1 MRGAAKPKRPIFRPA
16 SFLGIICGTLL
27 PGWFVA
33 ALGAVGLQ
41 AQEVVDLPA
50 EDLPLRPDLELV
62 YRIGSAGAESE
73 WQHFSS
79 IEHIAF
85 DGAGNLYLMDS
96 SGGFLSVPRIVV
108 VDAAGGL
115 VTEFGRA
122 GDGPGEFRGVSR
134 MAVWPDGRIVVED
147 LRRLAYHV
155 FGPDG
160 EFERMVRV
168 ADGNLGITMRYRLL
182 TDRTGEPTLVGPAE
196 RSILRAD
203 MSSEEMREDV
213 LLEAWDPR
221 GSVDAGASVETETP
235 VVSDGVWGFEPDVLV
250 DVLPSGGLA
259 FSDSSAYAVKI
270 TDPSGVRLRTLRR
283 PVSPRP
289 VTEAMR
295 RAERQRRLEAITVSS
310 SGAPSPDAEAFMQ
323 AVVDSR
329 TAAIENMRFFAE
341 IPVISALRA
350 TWNGGLWVQRS
361 GEPDPSE
368 PGLIDV
374 LAPDGRYV
382 GSLDPGQPGM
392 PDAFG
397 PDGLVAFVETD
408 DLDVPVITVWRLP
421 AEIR

>member
-1 MRGAAKPKRPIFRPA
+1 
-16 SFLGIICGTLL
+16 
-27 PGWFVA
+27 
-33 ALGAVGLQ
+33 
-41 AQEVVDLPA
+41 
-50 EDLPLRPDLELV
+50 
-62 YRIGSAGAESE
+62 
-73 WQHFSS
+73 
-79 IEHIAF
+79 
-85 DGAGNLYLMDS
+85 
-96 SGGFLSVPRIVV
+96 
-108 VDAAGGL
+108 
-115 VTEFGRA
+115 
-122 GDGPGEFRGVSR
+122 
-134 MAVWPDGRIVVED
+134 
-147 LRRLAYHV
+147 
-155 FGPDG
+155 
-160 EFERMVRV
+160 MVRV
-168 ADGNLGITMRYRLL
+168 TRGNLGITMRHRLL

-213 LLEAWDPR
+213 LVEAWDPR
-221 GSVDAGASVETETP
+221 DAEASIAPESP
-235 VVSDGVWGFEPDVLV
+235 VSSDEVWGFEPDLLV

-310 SGAPSPDAEAFMQ
+310 SGAPSPEGDALLQGFVEA
-323 AVVDSR
+323 R

-341 IPVISALRA
+341 VPVISTLRA

-368 PGLIDV
+368 PGPIDV
-374 LAPDGRYV
+374 LAPDGRYL
-382 GSLDPGQPGM
+382 GSLDPGEPGM

-408 DLDVPVITVWRLP
+408 DLDVPVITVRRLP
-421 AEIR
+421 MEIR

>member
-1 MRGAAKPKRPIFRPA
+1 MGRRSRKDVI
-16 SFLGIICGTLL
+16 LGTLL

-50 EDLPLRPDLELV
+50 QDLPLQPELELV
-62 YRIGSAGAESE
+62 YRIGSAAAESE
-73 WQHFSS
+73 WQQFST
-79 IEHIAF
+79 IQHIAF

-96 SGGFLSVPRIVV
+96 SGGFLSVPRIIV
-108 VDAAGGL
+108 VDAGGGL

-122 GDGPGEFRGVSR
+122 GDGPGEFRGVSW

-147 LRRLAYHV
+147 LPRLAYHV

-168 ADGNLGITMRYRLL
+168 ARGNVGITMRYRLL
-182 TDRTGEPTLVGPAE
+182 TDRTGEPTLVGPNE
-196 RSILRAD
+196 RSILQAD
-203 MSSEEMREDV
+203 LSSEEMREDV

-221 GSVDAGASVETETP
+221 GPVDAGVSIEAETP
-235 VVSDGVWGFEPDVLV
+235 VLSDEVWGFEPDLLV
-250 DVLPSGGLA
+250 AVLPSGGLA
-259 FSDSSAYAVKI
+259 FSDSSAYAIKI
-270 TDPSGVRLRTLRR
+270 TDPSGARLRTLRR

-289 VTEAMR
+289 ATEAMR
-295 RAERQRRLEAITVSS
+295 RAERQRRLEAITVRS
-310 SGAPSPDAEAFMQ
+310 SGAPSPEADAFLQAF
-323 AVVDSR
+323 VDAR
-329 TAAIENMRFFAE
+329 TSAIENMRFFAE
-341 IPVISALRA
+341 VPVISALRA

-361 GEPDPSE
+361 GEPDPSG
-368 PGLIDV
+368 PGPIDI

-382 GSLDPGQPGM
+382 GSLDPGQLGM

-408 DLDVPVITVWRLP
+408 DLDVPVITIWRLP
-421 AEIR
+421 TEIR

>member
-1 MRGAAKPKRPIFRPA
+1 M
-16 SFLGIICGTLL
+16 LL
-27 PGWFVA
+27 SAWFVA
-33 ALGAVGLQ
+33 ALGTVGLQ

-62 YRIGSAGAESE
+62 YRIGSAAAESE
-73 WQHFSS
+73 WQQFST

-96 SGGFLSVPRIVV
+96 PGGFLSVPRIIVI
-108 VDAAGGL
+108 DAAGGL

-122 GDGPGEFRGVSR
+122 GDGPGEFRGVTR
-134 MAVWPDGRIVVED
+134 MAVWPEGRIVVED

-168 ADGNLGITMRYRLL
+168 AKGNLGITMRYRLL

-213 LLEAWDPR
+213 LAEAWDPR
-221 GSVDAGASVETETP
+221 EAQASIAGESP
-235 VVSDGVWGFEPDVLV
+235 VSSDEVWGFEPDLLV

-259 FSDSSAYAVKI
+259 FSDSSAYTVKI

-283 PVSPRP
+283 PFSPKP

-310 SGAPSPDAEAFMQ
+310 SGAPSQEADAMLQ
-323 AVVDSR
+323 ALVDSR
-329 TAAIENMRFFAE
+329 TATIENMRFFAE
-341 IPVISALRA
+341 VPVISTLRA

-361 GEPDPSE
+361 GEPDPNG
-368 PGLIDV
+368 PGPIDV

-408 DLDVPVITVWRLP
+408 DLDVPVITVRRLP
-421 AEIR
+421 TEIR

>member
-1 MRGAAKPKRPIFRPA
+1 MMGRSSRP
-16 SFLGIICGTLL
+16 GVICGTLL
-27 PGWFVA
+27 PGWFLA
-33 ALGAVGLQ
+33 TLGAVGLQ

-62 YRIGSAGAESE
+62 YRIGSAAAESE
-73 WQHFSS
+73 WELFST
-79 IEHIAF
+79 IKHIDF

-96 SGGFLSVPRIVV
+96 SGGLLSIPRIIV
-108 VDAAGGL
+108 VDAGGGL

-134 MAVWPDGRIVVED
+134 MAVWPDGRIVAED
-147 LRRLAYHV
+147 LRRMAYHV
-155 FGPDG
+155 FGPTGD
-160 EFERMVRV
+160 FERMVRV
-168 ADGNLGITMRYRLL
+168 APGDSLGITMRYRLL
-182 TDRTGEPTLVGPAE
+182 TDRTGEPIMIGPNE
-196 RSILRAD
+196 RSVLRLD
-203 MSSEEMREDV
+203 LSSEDLRGDV

-221 GSVDAGASVETETP
+221 DAGASIVAETP
-235 VVSDGVWGFEPDVLV
+235 VLSDEVWGFEPDLLV
-250 DVLPSGGLA
+250 DVLPSGGVA
-259 FSDSSAYAVKI
+259 FSDSSAYAIKI
-270 TDPSGVRLRTLRR
+270 TDASGARLRTLRR
-283 PVSPRP
+283 PLSPRP
-289 VTEAMR
+289 ATEAMR

-310 SGAPSPDAEAFMQ
+310 SGAPSAEAVALLQGFVN
-323 AVVDSR
+323 AR

-341 IPVISALRA
+341 VPVISTLRA

-421 AEIR
+421 TEIR

>member
-1 MRGAAKPKRPIFRPA
+1 M
-16 SFLGIICGTLL
+16 LL
-27 PGWFVA
+27 SAWFVA
-33 ALGAVGLQ
+33 ALGTVGLQ

-62 YRIGSAGAESE
+62 YRIGSAAAESE
-73 WQHFSS
+73 WQQFST

-96 SGGFLSVPRIVV
+96 PGGFLSVPRIIVI
-108 VDAAGGL
+108 DAAGGL

-122 GDGPGEFRGVSR
+122 GDGPGEFRGVTR
-134 MAVWPDGRIVVED
+134 MAVWPEGRIVVED

-168 ADGNLGITMRYRLL
+168 ARGNLGITMRYRLL

-289 VTEAMR
+289 ATEAMR

-310 SGAPSPDAEAFMQ
+310 SGAPSPEGDALLQGFVEA
-323 AVVDSR
+323 R

-341 IPVISALRA
+341 VPVISTLRA

-361 GEPDPSE
+361 GEPDPNG
-368 PGLIDV
+368 PGPIDV
-374 LAPDGRYV
+374 LAPDGRYI
-382 GSLDPGQPGM
+382 GSLDPGQLGM

-408 DLDVPVITVWRLP
+408 DLDVPVITVRRLP
-421 AEIR
+421 MEIR

>member
-1 MRGAAKPKRPIFRPA
+1 M
-16 SFLGIICGTLL
+16 CGMLL
-27 PGWFVA
+27 SAWFVA
-33 ALGAVGLQ
+33 ALGTVGLQ

-62 YRIGSAGAESE
+62 YRIGSAAAESE
-73 WQHFSS
+73 WQQFST

-96 SGGFLSVPRIVV
+96 PGGFLSVPRIIVI
-108 VDAAGGL
+108 DAAGGL

-122 GDGPGEFRGVSR
+122 GDGPGEFRGVTR
-134 MAVWPDGRIVVED
+134 MAVWPEGRIVVED

-168 ADGNLGITMRYRLL
+168 AKGNLGITMRYRLL

-213 LLEAWDPR
+213 LAEAWDPR
-221 GSVDAGASVETETP
+221 EAQASIAGESP
-235 VVSDGVWGFEPDVLV
+235 VSSDEVWGFEPDLLV

-259 FSDSSAYAVKI
+259 FSDSSAYTVKI

-283 PVSPRP
+283 PFSPKP

-310 SGAPSPDAEAFMQ
+310 SGAPSQEADAMLQ
-323 AVVDSR
+323 ALVDSR
-329 TAAIENMRFFAE
+329 TATIENMRFFAE
-341 IPVISALRA
+341 VPVISTLRA

-361 GEPDPSE
+361 GEPDPNG
-368 PGLIDV
+368 PGPIDV

-408 DLDVPVITVWRLP
+408 DLDVPVITVRRLP
-421 AEIR
+421 TEIR

>member
-1 MRGAAKPKRPIFRPA
+1 MMGRSSRSSVI
-16 SFLGIICGTLL
+16 GTALL

-33 ALGAVGLQ
+33 TLGAVALQ
-41 AQEVVDLPA
+41 AQAVVDLPA

-62 YRIGSAGAESE
+62 YRLGSAAAESE
-73 WQHFSS
+73 WQLFSS
-79 IEHIAF
+79 IEHLAF
-85 DGAGNLYLMDS
+85 DGAGRLYLMDS
-96 SGGFLSVPRIVV
+96 PGGFLSVPRIVV
-108 VDAAGGL
+108 VDTAGGL

-122 GDGPGEFRGVSR
+122 GDGPGEFRGVTR

-168 ADGNLGITMRYRLL
+168 VRGNLGITMRYPLR

-196 RSILRAD
+196 HSILRAD
-203 MSSEEMREDV
+203 LSSEEMHEDV

-221 GSVDAGASVETETP
+221 GPLDAGASVEAENP
-235 VVSDGVWGFEPDVLV
+235 VVAGAVWGFEPDVLV

-283 PVSPRP
+283 AVTPTP
-289 VTEAMR
+289 VTEAMK
-295 RAERQRRLEAITVSS
+295 RAERQRRLEAITVRS
-310 SGAPSPDAEAFMQ
+310 SGTPSPDVDAFME
-323 AVVDSR
+323 AVADSR
-329 TAAIENMRFFAE
+329 TAAIENMRFFAQV
-341 IPVISALRA
+341 PVISALRA
-350 TWNGGLWVQRS
+350 TWKGGLWVQRS
-361 GEPDPSE
+361 GEPDPSA
-368 PGLIDV
+368 PGPIDV

-421 AEIR
+421 IEIR

>member
-1 MRGAAKPKRPIFRPA
+1 MMGRRSRSDVI
-16 SFLGIICGTLL
+16 LGTLL

-41 AQEVVDLPA
+41 AQEVVHLPA

-73 WQHFSS
+73 WQQFST
-79 IEHIAF
+79 IQHIAF
-85 DGAGNLYLMDS
+85 DAAGNLYLMDS
-96 SGGFLSVPRIVV
+96 SGKFLAIPRIVV

-134 MAVWPDGRIVVED
+134 MAVWPDGRILVED

-160 EFERMVRV
+160 KFERMVRV
-168 ADGNLGITMRYRLL
+168 ARGNLGITMRYPLL
-182 TDRTGEPTLVGPAE
+182 TDRTGAPTLVGPAE

-203 MSSEEMREDV
+203 LSSEEMREDV

-221 GSVDAGASVETETP
+221 DARASSAP
-235 VVSDGVWGFEPDVLV
+235 DGPLSSDGVWGFEPDLLV
-250 DVLPSGGLA
+250 AVLPSGGLA

-270 TDPSGVRLRTLRR
+270 TDRTGSRLHTLRR
-283 PVSPRP
+283 PVTPRLA
-289 VTEAMR
+289 TEAMR

-310 SGAPSPDAEAFMQ
+310 SGAPSPDGEAWLRSV
-323 AVVDSR
+323 ADSR
-329 TAAIENMRFFAE
+329 AAAIENMRFFAE
-341 IPVISALRA
+341 VPVIASLRA
-350 TWNGGLWVQRS
+350 TWNGGLWVQRT

-368 PGLIDV
+368 PGPIDV

-392 PDAFG
+392 PHAFG

-421 AEIR
+421 TEIR

>member
-1 MRGAAKPKRPIFRPA
+1 MLSRRSR
-16 SFLGIICGTLL
+16 SDVICGTLL
-27 PGWFVA
+27 AGWCLVT
-33 ALGAVGLQ
+33 LGVVGLH

-50 EDLPLRPDLELV
+50 EDLLLRPDLELV
-62 YRIGSAGAESE
+62 YRLGSAAAESE
-73 WQHFSS
+73 WQLFST
-79 IEHIAF
+79 IEHLAF

-96 SGGFLSVPRIVV
+96 PGGFLSVPSIIV

-122 GDGPGEFRGVSR
+122 GDGPGEFRGVTR

-168 ADGNLGITMRYRLL
+168 ARGNVGITMRYRLL
-182 TDRTGEPTLVGPAE
+182 TERTGEPTLVGPAE

-203 MSSEEMREDV
+203 LSSEEMREDV

-221 GSVDAGASVETETP
+221 GPSDAEASVEAETL
-235 VVSDGVWGFEPDVLV
+235 VFSDEVWGFEPDLLV

-270 TDPSGVRLRTLRR
+270 TDPSGARLRTLRR
-283 PVSPRP
+283 PLDPRP
-289 VTEAMR
+289 VNEAIR
-295 RAERQRRLEAITVSS
+295 RAERQRRLEAITVRS
-310 SGAPSPDAEAFMQ
+310 SGTPSPDADAFME
-323 AVVDSR
+323 AVADSR
-329 TAAIENMRFFAE
+329 TAAIENMRFSDE
-341 IPVISALRA
+341 VPVISALRA

-368 PGLIDV
+368 PGPIDV

-382 GSLDPGQPGM
+382 GTLDPEQLGM

-421 AEIR
+421 TEIR

>member
-1 MRGAAKPKRPIFRPA
+1 MMRRRSRPRA
-16 SFLGIICGTLL
+16 MYGTLL
-27 PGWFVA
+27 TAWCLA
-33 ALGAVGLQ
+33 TLGAVGLQ
-41 AQEVVDLPA
+41 AQQVVDLPA
-50 EDLPLRPDLELV
+50 EDLPLRPDLQFV
-62 YRIGSAGAESE
+62 YRLGSAAAQSE
-73 WQHFSS
+73 WQLFAS
-79 IEHIAF
+79 IEHLGF
-85 DGAGNLYLMDS
+85 DAAGNLYLMDQP
-96 SGGFLSVPRIVV
+96 GGFLSVPRIVV

-122 GDGPGEFRGVSR
+122 GDGPGEFRGVTR

-168 ADGNLGITMRYRLL
+168 ARGNLGITMRYPLR

-196 RSILRAD
+196 HSILRAD
-203 MSSEEMREDV
+203 LSSEEMREDV

-221 GSVDAGASVETETP
+221 RPSDAVASDEAETP
-235 VVSDGVWGFEPDVLV
+235 GVSDGVWGFEPDVLI
-250 DVLPSGGLA
+250 DVLPAGGLA

-283 PVSPRP
+283 AVTPTP
-289 VTEAMR
+289 VTEAMK
-295 RAERQRRLEAITVSS
+295 RAERQRRLEAITVRS
-310 SGAPSPDAEAFMQ
+310 SGTPSPDVDAFIEAV
-323 AVVDSR
+323 ADSR
-329 TAAIENMRFFAE
+329 RAAIENMRFFAE
-341 IPVISALRA
+341 VPVISALRA

-368 PGLIDV
+368 PGPIDV

-382 GSLDPGQPGM
+382 GSLDAGQPGM
-392 PDAFG
+392 PGAFG

-421 AEIR
+421 IEIR